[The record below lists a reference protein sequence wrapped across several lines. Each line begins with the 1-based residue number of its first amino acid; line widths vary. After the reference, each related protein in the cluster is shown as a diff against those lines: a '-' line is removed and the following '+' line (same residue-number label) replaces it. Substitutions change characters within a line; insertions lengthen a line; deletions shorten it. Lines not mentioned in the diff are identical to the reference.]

1 MSENGASATT
11 TSINGAG
18 TAAVQM
24 PRNQLILVTAGVM
37 LTLLLA
43 ALDQTIVGT
52 AMPRIIAELNG
63 FDRYAWVTTAY
74 LLTSTITVP
83 IAGKLGDLFGRK
95 PFILAG
101 VAGFMAMSW
110 LCGLSQNMTE
120 LIIFRGA
127 QGLFGGV
134 LFASV
139 FTVLADIFT
148 PQTRARMQGVFGG
161 VFGLASIVGPTAGG
175 FITDHWGWRWVF
187 YVNLPVGVL
196 GIALLA
202 TFLPFVRTNASWRH
216 IDFVGAGLLTLGLTP
231 ILIALSSTTTY
242 GWASWQTMVPLIG
255 GFLVLVAFVGYEMRT
270 DEPIVPIGLFRN
282 RAYAVSILVGFISSF
297 GMFGT
302 IIFVPLV
309 YQGVLGISAT
319 NSGALITPLMFG
331 LIGASIV
338 TGQLMVRIKQYQY
351 LGTLGAAITATGMFL
366 LSLVTIHSTQLEVTA
381 SLVLVGIG
389 LGVTM
394 PLYIQAVQSAV
405 DRKLLGVVTSN
416 IQFFRNV
423 GGTIA
428 TAIFGSIL
436 ASRLAPNIKDQIA
449 ALHLPGSFTSNFK
462 VGSGSA
468 QQIFNPANLAAARA
482 ALPAAARP
490 LFDQAI
496 VAVKSGLAV
505 TLHELFLIGTIAML
519 ISLVVSVFMPNV
531 PLLAAKKQPGA
542 NKGEGSSVPEAVEG
556 PRRTE
561 LEPVK
566 TKEA

>member
-1 MSENGASATT
+1 MSENGASARVMNQQP
-11 TSINGAG
+11 SAG
-18 TAAVQM
+18 VVEM
-24 PRNQLILVTAGVM
+24 PRRQLVLVTVGVM
-37 LTLLLA
+37 LALLLA

-95 PFILAG
+95 PFIIAG
-101 VAGFMAMSW
+101 MAGFMAMSW
-110 LCGLSQNMTE
+110 LCGFSQNMTE
-120 LIIFRGA
+120 LILFRGA

-161 VFGLASIVGPTAGG
+161 VFGLASIIGPTAGG
-175 FITDHWGWRWVF
+175 FITDNWGWRWVF
-187 YVNLPVGVL
+187 YVNIPVGVL

-202 TFLPFVRTNASWRH
+202 VFLPFVRTHASWRH
-216 IDFVGAGLLTLGLTP
+216 IDFLGAGLLALALTP
-231 ILIALSSTTTY
+231 ILIALSETTTY
-242 GWASWQTMVPLIG
+242 GWSSWQTLVPLIG
-255 GFLVLVAFVGYEMRT
+255 GILVLILFIFVEARE
-270 DEPIVPIGLFRN
+270 DEPIVPIGLFKN
-282 RAYAVSILVGFISSF
+282 RAYAVSIAVGFISAF

-302 IIFVPLV
+302 IIFIPLV

-338 TGQLMVRIKQYQY
+338 TGQLMTRIKQYQY
-351 LGTLGAAITATGMFL
+351 LGTLGAAITAVGMYL
-366 LSLVTIHSTQLEVTA
+366 LSEVTVKSTQLEVTA
-381 SLVLVGIG
+381 SLVFVGIG
-389 LGVTM
+389 LGITM

-405 DRKLLGVVTSN
+405 DRKFLGVVTSN

-436 ASRLAPNIKDQIA
+436 ASRLGPNIQAQIT
-449 ALHLPGSFTSNFK
+449 ALHLPASFTSTFK
-462 VGSGSA
+462 VGGSA

-482 ALPAAARP
+482 AVPAAARP
-490 LFDQAI
+490 LFDQVI
-496 VAVKSGLAV
+496 VAVKAGLAL
-505 TLHELFLIGTIAML
+505 TLHEMFLIGVVALL

-542 NKGEGSSVPEAVEG
+542 GMGEGSPVPEPIEPDEAA
-556 PRRTE
+556 R
-561 LEPVK
+561 LESAK
-566 TKEA
+566 AS

>member
-1 MSENGASATT
+1 MSDNGASAKVMNQQ
-11 TSINGAG
+11 TSAG
-18 TAAVQM
+18 VVEM
-24 PRNQLILVTAGVM
+24 PRRQLVLVTVGVM
-37 LTLLLA
+37 LALLLA

-95 PFILAG
+95 PFIIAG
-101 VAGFMAMSW
+101 MAGFMAMSW
-110 LCGLSQNMTE
+110 LCGFSQNMTE
-120 LIIFRGA
+120 LILFRGA

-161 VFGLASIVGPTAGG
+161 VFGLASIIGPTAGG
-175 FITDHWGWRWVF
+175 FITDNWGWRWVF
-187 YVNLPVGVL
+187 YVNIPVGVL

-202 TFLPFVRTNASWRH
+202 MFLPFVRTHASWRN
-216 IDFVGAGLLTLGLTP
+216 IDFLGAGLLALALTP
-231 ILIALSSTTTY
+231 ILIALSETTTY
-242 GWASWQTMVPLIG
+242 GWGSWQTLVPLIG
-255 GFLVLVAFVGYEMRT
+255 GIIVLIVFIFVEAREE
-270 DEPIVPIGLFRN
+270 EPIVPIGLFRN
-282 RAYAVSILVGFISSF
+282 RAYAVSIAVGFISSF

-302 IIFVPLV
+302 IIFIPLV

-338 TGQLMVRIKQYQY
+338 TGQLMTRIKQYQY
-351 LGTLGAAITATGMFL
+351 LGTLGAGITALGMYL
-366 LSLVTIHSTQLEVTA
+366 LSEVTVHSTQLEVTA
-381 SLVLVGIG
+381 SLVFVGIG
-389 LGVTM
+389 LGITM

-405 DRKLLGVVTSN
+405 DRKFLGVVTSN

-436 ASRLAPNIKDQIA
+436 ASRLTPNIQA
-449 ALHLPGSFTSNFK
+449 QVTALHLPASFTSTFK
-462 VGSGSA
+462 IGGSA

-482 ALPAAARP
+482 AVPAAARP
-490 LFDQAI
+490 LFDQVI
-496 VAVKSGLAV
+496 VAVKAGLAV
-505 TLHELFLIGTIAML
+505 TLHEMFLIGVVALL

-531 PLLAAKKQPGA
+531 PLLAAKKQPGG
-542 NKGEGSSVPEAVEG
+542 NLGEGSPVPEPIEPDEAAQ
-556 PRRTE
+556 
-561 LEPVK
+561 LESAK
-566 TKEA
+566 AS

>member
-1 MSENGASATT
+1 MSENGTSARVM
-11 TSINGAG
+11 SQPSAE
-18 TAAVQM
+18 VVEM
-24 PRNQLILVTAGVM
+24 PRRQLVLVTVGVM
-37 LTLLLA
+37 LALLLA

-52 AMPRIIAELNG
+52 AMPRIIADLNG

-74 LLTSTITVP
+74 LLTSTIMVP

-101 VAGFMAMSW
+101 MAGFMAMSW
-110 LCGLSQNMTE
+110 LCGFSQNMTE
-120 LIIFRGA
+120 LIIFRGL

-148 PQTRARMQGVFGG
+148 PQTRARMMGVFGG
-161 VFGLASIVGPTAGG
+161 VFGLASVIGPTAGG
-175 FITDHWGWRWVF
+175 FITDNWGWRWVF
-187 YVNLPVGVL
+187 YVNIPVGVI
-196 GIALLA
+196 GIALLIA
-202 TFLPFVRTNASWRH
+202 FLPFVRTSASWRN
-216 IDFVGAGLLTLGLTP
+216 IDFAGAGLLALALTP
-231 ILIALSSTTTY
+231 ILIALSETTTY
-242 GWASWQTMVPLIG
+242 GWSSWQTLVPLIG
-255 GFLVLVAFVGYEMRT
+255 GLIVLLIFIVVESRE
-270 DEPIVPIGLFRN
+270 DEPIIPIGLFKN
-282 RAYAVSILVGFISSF
+282 RAFAVSVIVGFITAF

-351 LGTLGAAITATGMFL
+351 LGPVGAGIMAVGMFL
-366 LSLVTIHSTQLEVTA
+366 LSKVSIHSTQLEVTS
-381 SLVLVGIG
+381 SLVFVGIG
-389 LGVTM
+389 LGMTM
-394 PLYIQAVQSAV
+394 PLYLQAVQSAV
-405 DRKLLGVVTSN
+405 PRQFLGVVTSN

-436 ASRLAPNIKDQIA
+436 ASRLTPNIQDQIA
-449 ALHLPGSFTSNFK
+449 ALHLPASFTSRFK
-462 VGSGSA
+462 VGGGSA
-468 QQIFNPANLAAARA
+468 QQIFDPAHLVAARE

-496 VAVKSGLAV
+496 VAIKAGLAV
-505 TLHELFLIGTIAML
+505 TLQEMFLIGVVAILIA
-519 ISLVVSVFMPNV
+519 LVVSLFMPNV
-531 PLLAAKKQPGA
+531 PLQAAKKRPGA
-542 NKGEGSSVPEAVEG
+542 DLGEGSPVPETDPA
-556 PRRTE
+556 E
-561 LEPVK
+561 LEPAK
-566 TKEA
+566 AS

>member
-1 MSENGASATT
+1 MSENGTSARVMNQVP
-11 TSINGAG
+11 SAG
-18 TAAVQM
+18 VVEM
-24 PRNQLILVTAGVM
+24 PRRQLVLVTVGVM
-37 LTLLLA
+37 LALLLA

-95 PFILAG
+95 PFIIAG
-101 VAGFMAMSW
+101 MAGFMAMSW
-110 LCGLSQNMTE
+110 LCGFSQNMTE
-120 LIIFRGA
+120 LILFRGA

-161 VFGLASIVGPTAGG
+161 VFGLASIIGPTAGG
-175 FITDHWGWRWVF
+175 FITDNWGWRWVF
-187 YVNLPVGVL
+187 YVNIPVGVL

-202 TFLPFVRTNASWRH
+202 MFLPFVRTHASWRN
-216 IDFVGAGLLTLGLTP
+216 IDFLGAGLLALALTP
-231 ILIALSSTTTY
+231 ILIALSETTTY
-242 GWASWQTMVPLIG
+242 GWGSWQTLVPLVG
-255 GFLVLVAFVGYEMRT
+255 GILVLIVFIFVEARE

-282 RAYAVSILVGFISSF
+282 RAYAVSIAVGFISSF

-302 IIFVPLV
+302 IIFIPLV

-338 TGQLMVRIKQYQY
+338 TGQLMTRIKQYQY
-351 LGTLGAAITATGMFL
+351 LGTLGAGITAVGMYL
-366 LSLVTIHSTQLEVTA
+366 LSQVTVHSTQLEVTA
-381 SLVLVGIG
+381 SLVFVGIG
-389 LGVTM
+389 LGITM

-405 DRKLLGVVTSN
+405 DRKFLGVVTSN

-436 ASRLAPNIKDQIA
+436 ASRLAPNIQTQIT
-449 ALHLPGSFTSNFK
+449 ALHLPASFTSTFK
-462 VGSGSA
+462 VSGNA

-482 ALPAAARP
+482 AVPAAARP
-490 LFDQAI
+490 LFDQVI
-496 VAVKSGLAV
+496 VAVKAGLAM
-505 TLHELFLIGTIAML
+505 TLHEMFLIGVVALL

-542 NKGEGSSVPEAVEG
+542 GLGEGSPVPEPIAPDEAAQ
-556 PRRTE
+556 
-561 LEPVK
+561 LESAK
-566 TKEA
+566 AS

>member
-1 MSENGASATT
+1 MTEM
-11 TSINGAG
+11 
-18 TAAVQM
+18 VEM
-24 PRNQLILVTAGVM
+24 PRRRLILVTVGVM
-37 LTLLLA
+37 MALLLA

-52 AMPRIIAELNG
+52 AMPRIIADLNG
-63 FDRYAWVTTAY
+63 FDKYAWVTTAY

-101 VAGFMAMSW
+101 MAGFMAMSW
-110 LCGLSQNMTE
+110 LCGLSQNMEE

-127 QGLFGGV
+127 QGLFGGM

-161 VFGLASIVGPTAGG
+161 VFGLASVIGPTAGG
-175 FITDHWGWRWVF
+175 FITDNWGWRWVF
-187 YVNLPVGVL
+187 YVNIPAGVM
-196 GIALLA
+196 GIALLVA
-202 TFLPFVRTNASWRH
+202 FLPFVRTSASWRH
-216 IDFVGAGLLTLGLTP
+216 IDFAGAGLLALGLTP
-231 ILIALSSTTTY
+231 ILLALSNTTTY
-242 GWASWQTMVPLIG
+242 GWTGWQTLVPLIG
-255 GFLVLVAFVGYEMRT
+255 GIVALVVFVIVEHFE
-270 DEPIVPIGLFRN
+270 DEPIIPISLFRN
-282 RAYAVSILVGFISSF
+282 RAFTVSILVGFIASF

-338 TGQLMVRIKQYQY
+338 TGQLMVRIRQYQY
-351 LGTLGAAITATGMFL
+351 LGTVGAAFTAVGMFL
-366 LSLVTIHSTQLEVTA
+366 LSEVSIHSTQLEVTA

-389 LGVTM
+389 LGTTM

-405 DRKLLGVVTSN
+405 ARKYLGVVTSN

-436 ASRLAPNIKDQIA
+436 ASRLGPNIQAQVA
-449 ALHLPGSFTSNFK
+449 ALNLPPAFTSNFK
-462 VGSGSA
+462 VSGGSA
-468 QQIFNPANLAAARA
+468 QQIFNPANLAAARE

-496 VAVKSGLAV
+496 VAVKAGLAV
-505 TLHELFLIGTIAML
+505 TLHEMFLIGTVAIL
-519 ISLVVSVFMPNV
+519 ISLVASIFMPSV
-531 PLLAAKKQPGA
+531 PLLAAKKRPGA
-542 NKGEGSSVPEAVEG
+542 DLGEGSPVPESEFDDTDDS
-556 PRRTE
+556 RE
-561 LEPVK
+561 LEPVR
-566 TKEA
+566 AS

>member
-1 MSENGASATT
+1 MTDVAMGVVE
-11 TSINGAG
+11 
-18 TAAVQM
+18 M
-24 PRNQLILVTAGVM
+24 PRRRLILVTVGVM
-37 LTLLLA
+37 LALLLA

-63 FDRYAWVTTAY
+63 FDKYAWVTTAY
-74 LLTSTITVP
+74 LLTSTIMVP

-95 PFILAG
+95 PFILVG
-101 VAGFMAMSW
+101 MAGFMAMSW
-110 LCGLSQNMTE
+110 LCGFSQNMTE
-120 LIIFRGA
+120 LILFRGL

-161 VFGLASIVGPTAGG
+161 VFGLASVIGPTTGG
-175 FITDHWGWRWVF
+175 FITDNWGWRWVF
-187 YVNLPVGVL
+187 YVNIPVGVL

-202 TFLPFVRTNASWRH
+202 AYLPFVRTSASWKH
-216 IDFVGAGLLTLGLTP
+216 IDFAGAGLLALGLTP
-231 ILIALSSTTTY
+231 ILLALSNTNTY
-242 GWASWQTMVPLIG
+242 GWTGWQTLVPLIG
-255 GFLVLVAFVGYEMRT
+255 GILVLIAFVIVESREE
-270 DEPIVPIGLFRN
+270 EPIIPISLFRN
-282 RAYAVSILVGFISSF
+282 RAFTVSIIVGFIASF

-331 LIGASIV
+331 LIGASV
-338 TGQLMVRIKQYQY
+338 LTGQLMVRIKNYQY
-351 LGTLGAAITATGMFL
+351 LGTVGAAVMAVGMYL
-366 LSLVTIHSTQLEVTA
+366 LSEVTVHSTRLEVTA

-389 LGVTM
+389 LGTTM

-405 DRKLLGVVTSN
+405 ARKFLGVVTSN
-416 IQFFRNV
+416 IQFARNV

-436 ASRLAPNIKDQIA
+436 ASRLGPNIQTQVA
-449 ALHLPGSFTSNFK
+449 ALHLPASFTSNFK
-462 VGSGSA
+462 VSGGSA

-482 ALPAAARP
+482 ALPVDARP

-496 VAVKSGLAV
+496 IAVKAGLAS
-505 TLHELFLIGTIAML
+505 TLHEMFLIGFVAILLSVVA
-519 ISLVVSVFMPNV
+519 SLFMPNV
-531 PLLAAKKQPGA
+531 PLLAAKKRPGTML
-542 NKGEGSSVPEAVEG
+542 GEGSPVSETEAEVA
-556 PRRTE
+556 E
-561 LEPVK
+561 LE
-566 TKEA
+566 EAQAS

>member
-1 MSENGASATT
+1 MTDVAMGVVE
-11 TSINGAG
+11 
-18 TAAVQM
+18 M
-24 PRNQLILVTAGVM
+24 PRRRLILVTVGVM
-37 LTLLLA
+37 LALLLA

-63 FDRYAWVTTAY
+63 FDKYAWVTTAY
-74 LLTSTITVP
+74 LLTSTIMVP

-95 PFILAG
+95 PFILVG
-101 VAGFMAMSW
+101 MAGFMAMSW
-110 LCGLSQNMTE
+110 LCGFSQNMTE
-120 LIIFRGA
+120 LILFRGL

-161 VFGLASIVGPTAGG
+161 VFGLASVIGPTTGG
-175 FITDHWGWRWVF
+175 FITDNWGWRWVF
-187 YVNLPVGVL
+187 YVNIPVGVL

-202 TFLPFVRTNASWRH
+202 VYLPFVRTSASWKH
-216 IDFVGAGLLTLGLTP
+216 IDFAGAGLLALGLTP
-231 ILIALSSTTTY
+231 ILLALSNTNTY
-242 GWASWQTMVPLIG
+242 GWTGWQTLVPLIG
-255 GFLVLVAFVGYEMRT
+255 GILVLIAFVIVESREE
-270 DEPIVPIGLFRN
+270 EPIIPISLFRN
-282 RAYAVSILVGFISSF
+282 RAFTVSIIVGFIASF

-331 LIGASIV
+331 LIGASIL
-338 TGQLMVRIKQYQY
+338 TGQLMVRIKNYQY
-351 LGTLGAAITATGMFL
+351 LGTVGAAVMAVGMYL
-366 LSLVTIHSTQLEVTA
+366 LSEVSVHSTRLEVTA

-389 LGVTM
+389 LGTTM

-405 DRKLLGVVTSN
+405 ARKFLGVVTSN
-416 IQFFRNV
+416 IQFARNV

-436 ASRLAPNIKDQIA
+436 ASRLGPNIQTQVA
-449 ALHLPGSFTSNFK
+449 ALHLPASFTSNFK
-462 VGSGSA
+462 VSGGSA

-482 ALPAAARP
+482 ALPVDARP

-496 VAVKSGLAV
+496 IAVKAGLAS
-505 TLHELFLIGTIAML
+505 TLHEMFLIGCVAILLSVVA
-519 ISLVVSVFMPNV
+519 SLFMPNV
-531 PLLAAKKQPGA
+531 PLLAAKKRPGTML
-542 NKGEGSSVPEAVEG
+542 GEGSPVSETEAEVA
-556 PRRTE
+556 E
-561 LEPVK
+561 LE
-566 TKEA
+566 EAQAS

>member
-1 MSENGASATT
+1 MSQNGASTRT
-11 TSINGAG
+11 MSQPSAG
-18 TAAVQM
+18 VVEM
-24 PRNQLILVTAGVM
+24 PRRQLVLVTVGVM
-37 LTLLLA
+37 LALLLA

-101 VAGFMAMSW
+101 MAGFMAMSW
-110 LCGLSQNMTE
+110 LCGFSQNMTE
-120 LIIFRGA
+120 LILFRGA

-161 VFGLASIVGPTAGG
+161 VFGLASVIGPTAGG
-175 FITDHWGWRWVF
+175 FITDNWGWRWVF
-187 YVNLPVGVL
+187 YVNIPVGVL

-202 TFLPFVRTNASWRH
+202 MFLPFVRTHASWRN
-216 IDFVGAGLLTLGLTP
+216 IDFVGAGLLALALTP
-231 ILIALSSTTTY
+231 ILIALSETTTY
-242 GWASWQTMVPLIG
+242 GWGSWQTLVPLIG
-255 GFLVLVAFVGYEMRT
+255 GLVVLIAFIFFEARAE
-270 DEPIVPIGLFRN
+270 EPIVPIGLFRN
-282 RAYAVSILVGFISSF
+282 RAYAVSIAVGFISSF

-302 IIFVPLV
+302 IIFIPLV

-338 TGQLMVRIKQYQY
+338 TGQLMTRIKQYQY
-351 LGTLGAAITATGMFL
+351 LGTLGAGITALGMFL
-366 LSLVTIHSTQLEVTA
+366 LSEVTVHSTQLEVTA
-381 SLVLVGIG
+381 SLVFVGIG
-389 LGVTM
+389 LGITM

-405 DRKLLGVVTSN
+405 DRKFLGVVTSN

-436 ASRLAPNIKDQIA
+436 ASRLAPNIQTQIA
-449 ALHLPGSFTSNFK
+449 ALHLPASFTSTFK
-462 VGSGSA
+462 VGGSA

-482 ALPAAARP
+482 AVPAAARP
-490 LFDQAI
+490 LFDQVI
-496 VAVKSGLAV
+496 VAVKAGLAV
-505 TLHELFLIGTIAML
+505 TLHDMFLIGVVALL

-531 PLLAAKKQPGA
+531 PLLAAKKRPGTGL
-542 NKGEGSSVPEAVEG
+542 GEGSPVAEPDEPDEAS
-556 PRRTE
+556 E
-561 LEPVK
+561 LESVK
-566 TKEA
+566 AS

>member
-1 MSENGASATT
+1 MTEQSA
-11 TSINGAG
+11 G
-18 TAAVQM
+18 VVEM
-24 PRNQLILVTAGVM
+24 PRRRLVLVTVGVM
-37 LTLLLA
+37 LALLLA

-101 VAGFMAMSW
+101 MAGFMAMSW

-175 FITDHWGWRWVF
+175 FITDNWGWRWVF
-187 YVNLPVGVL
+187 YVNVPVGVL

-202 TFLPFVRTNASWRH
+202 MFLPFVRTKASWRN
-216 IDFVGAGLLTLGLTP
+216 IDFAGAGLLAAGLTP
-231 ILIALSSTTTY
+231 ILLALSSTTTN
-242 GWASWQTMVPLIG
+242 GWGSWQTLVPLIG
-255 GFLVLVAFVGYEMRT
+255 GVLILIAFVFYENQAA
-270 DEPIVPIGLFRN
+270 EPIVPIGLFRN
-282 RAYAVSILVGFISSF
+282 RAYAVSILIGFIMSF

-302 IIFVPLV
+302 IIFVPLI

-331 LIGASIV
+331 LIGASIA
-338 TGQLMVRIKQYQY
+338 TGQLMVRIKHYQY
-351 LGTLGAAITATGMFL
+351 LGTVGAAVTAVGMYL
-366 LSLVTIHSTQLEVTA
+366 LSEITVHSTQLQVTA
-381 SLVLVGIG
+381 SLVFVGIG

-405 DRKLLGVVTSN
+405 DRKFLGVVTSN

-436 ASRLAPNIKDQIA
+436 ASRLGPNIQSQVS
-449 ALHLPGSFTSNFK
+449 ALNLPASFTNSFK
-462 VGSGSA
+462 LGGQSA

-482 ALPAAARP
+482 AVPAAARP
-490 LFDQAI
+490 LFDQVI
-496 VAVKSGLAV
+496 VGVKAGLAI
-505 TLHELFLIGTIAML
+505 TLHEMFLIGTVAIL
-519 ISLVVSVFMPNV
+519 ISLVVSLFMPTV
-531 PLLAAKKQPGA
+531 PLLAAKIRPGA
-542 NKGEGSSVPEAVEG
+542 DLGEGSPIPEPAEPPEAA
-556 PRRTE
+556 E
-561 LEPVK
+561 LESVR
-566 TKEA
+566 AN

>member
-1 MSENGASATT
+1 MSENGASARVM
-11 TSINGAG
+11 SAPSAG
-18 TAAVQM
+18 VVEM
-24 PRNQLILVTAGVM
+24 PRRQLVLVTVGVM
-37 LTLLLA
+37 LALLLA

-52 AMPRIIAELNG
+52 AMPRIIADLNG

-101 VAGFMAMSW
+101 MAGFMAMSW
-110 LCGLSQNMTE
+110 LCGFSQNMTE
-120 LIIFRGA
+120 LILFRGL

-161 VFGLASIVGPTAGG
+161 VFGLASVIGPTAGG
-175 FITDHWGWRWVF
+175 FITDNWGWRWVF
-187 YVNLPVGVL
+187 YVNVPVGVL
-196 GIALLA
+196 GIALLFA
-202 TFLPFVRTNASWRH
+202 FLPFVRTQASWKN
-216 IDFVGAGLLTLGLTP
+216 IDFLGAGLLALALTP
-231 ILIALSSTTTY
+231 ILIALSETTTY
-242 GWASWQTMVPLIG
+242 GWGSWQTLVPLIG
-255 GFLVLVAFVGYEMRT
+255 GLLVLLVFIVVEARE

-302 IIFVPLV
+302 IIFIPLV

-338 TGQLMVRIKQYQY
+338 TGQLMTRIKQYQY
-351 LGTLGAAITATGMFL
+351 LGTLGAGITALGMFL
-366 LSLVTIHSTQLEVTA
+366 LSEVTVHSTQLEVTA
-381 SLVLVGIG
+381 SLVFVGIG
-389 LGVTM
+389 LGITM

-405 DRKLLGVVTSN
+405 DRKFLGVVTSN

-436 ASRLAPNIKDQIA
+436 ASRLAPNIQTQVA
-449 ALHLPGSFTSNFK
+449 ALHLPASFTSNFK
-462 VGSGSA
+462 IGGSA
-468 QQIFNPANLAAARA
+468 QQIFDPAHLAAARA
-482 ALPAAARP
+482 AFPAAARP

-496 VAVKSGLAV
+496 VAIKAGLAT
-505 TLHELFLIGTIAML
+505 TLHEMFLIGVVALL

-542 NKGEGSSVPEAVEG
+542 DLGEGSPVAEPVEPQG
-556 PRRTE
+556 SAE
-561 LEPVK
+561 LERAK
-566 TKEA
+566 AS

>member
-1 MSENGASATT
+1 
-11 TSINGAG
+11 
-18 TAAVQM
+18 
-24 PRNQLILVTAGVM
+24 
-37 LTLLLA
+37 LLA

-95 PFILAG
+95 PFIIAG
-101 VAGFMAMSW
+101 MAGFMAMSW
-110 LCGLSQNMTE
+110 LCGFSQNMTE
-120 LIIFRGA
+120 LILFRGA

-161 VFGLASIVGPTAGG
+161 VFGLASIIGPTAGG
-175 FITDHWGWRWVF
+175 FITDNWGWRWVF
-187 YVNLPVGVL
+187 YVNIPVGVL

-202 TFLPFVRTNASWRH
+202 MFLPFVRTHASWRN
-216 IDFVGAGLLTLGLTP
+216 IDFLGAGLLALALTP
-231 ILIALSSTTTY
+231 ILIALSETTTY
-242 GWASWQTMVPLIG
+242 GWGSWQTLVPLIG
-255 GFLVLVAFVGYEMRT
+255 GIIVLIVFIFVEAREE
-270 DEPIVPIGLFRN
+270 EPIVPIGLFRN
-282 RAYAVSILVGFISSF
+282 RAYAVSIAVGFISSF

-302 IIFVPLV
+302 IIFIPLV

-338 TGQLMVRIKQYQY
+338 TGQLMTRIKQYQY
-351 LGTLGAAITATGMFL
+351 LGTLGAGITALGMYL
-366 LSLVTIHSTQLEVTA
+366 LSEVTVHSTQLEVTA
-381 SLVLVGIG
+381 SLVFVGIG
-389 LGVTM
+389 LGITM

-405 DRKLLGVVTSN
+405 DRKFLGVVTSN

-436 ASRLAPNIKDQIA
+436 ASRLTPNIQTQVT
-449 ALHLPGSFTSNFK
+449 ALHLPASFTSTFK
-462 VGSGSA
+462 IGGSA

-482 ALPAAARP
+482 AVPAAARP
-490 LFDQAI
+490 LFDQVI
-496 VAVKSGLAV
+496 VAVKAGLAV
-505 TLHELFLIGTIAML
+505 TLHEMFLIGVVALL

-531 PLLAAKKQPGA
+531 PLLAAKKQPGG
-542 NKGEGSSVPEAVEG
+542 NLGEGSPVPEPIEPDEAAQ
-556 PRRTE
+556 
-561 LEPVK
+561 LESAK
-566 TKEA
+566 AS